1 VILLLQLYA
10 RPFSAMSRILDEG
23 RLVLALAVALG
34 AGFLVQ
40 FMLPSRYI
48 LVDPTPEEAIH
59 ARAHAQAGEQE
70 QPPASNQE
78 RPRRRSL
85 PLPIGPFS
93 ALASIGFVFV
103 PASILLVNL
112 WDRLGGAGVIL
123 RRDYLPVLLC
133 VVTAW
138 IAAILP
144 LTLVAAG
151 NRFAGAPLPSEFIFG
166 VAIAAGLY
174 FLFLSACAL
183 RTAMGT
189 TLPRALA
196 VIPLAAVAGAGGLLV
211 SDLSRGALY
220 YLASP
225 FFLYYAWALLQ
236 TDLGLIG
243 SGLRSRQSFRRQMEI
258 STLNPRDADAHYQL
272 GLIYQQRRQYDQ
284 ATGRFRKAIE
294 IAPDEADAFYQLGLI
309 TRAQGKAGDA
319 LPLLQRAAAL
329 DDKLA
334 ASEVWREIGVTELQ
348 LDQAAEAH
356 VALAK
361 YVDRRP
367 YDPEGLYWFGKVLR
381 KLGRNDEAAGAF
393 RQAVEAVN
401 TMPQHRKGRL
411 RTWGSQASA
420 ELKSLR

>member
-34 AGFLVQ
+34 AGFLLQ
-40 FMLPSRYI
+40 FFLLS
-48 LVDPTPEEAIH
+48 VPTHFDATPAAATH
-59 ARAHAQAGEQE
+59 ARAQAGEQARA
-70 QPPASNQE
+70 PAGDDE
-78 RPRRRSL
+78 RPRHRST
-85 PLPIGPFS
+85 PFPIGPFS
-93 ALASIGFVFV
+93 ALASMGFVFV

-133 VVTAW
+133 VATAW

-144 LTLVAAG
+144 LALVAAG
-151 NRFAGAPLPSEFIFG
+151 NRFLGAPLPGEIVLG

-196 VIPLAAVAGAGGLLV
+196 VVPLAAVAGAGGLLV
-211 SDLSRGALY
+211 SDLSKGALY
-220 YLASP
+220 YVASP
-225 FFLYYAWALLQ
+225 FFLFYAWSLLQ
-236 TDLGLIG
+236 TDLRLIG
-243 SGLRSRQSFRRQMEI
+243 SGLRSRQNFRRQMEL

-284 ATGRFRKAIE
+284 ASARFRKAIE
-294 IAPDEADAFYQLGLI
+294 IAPDEADSFYQLALI
-309 TRAQGKAGDA
+309 TRAQGKAADA

-329 DDKLA
+329 DDKHA

-348 LDQAAEAH
+348 LDHATEARA
-356 VALAK
+356 ALAK

-367 YDPEGLYWFGKVLR
+367 YDPEGLYCFGKALR
-381 KLGRNDEAAGAF
+381 KLGRNDEAADAF
-393 RQAVEAVN
+393 RQTVEAVN

-411 RTWGSQASA
+411 RTWGSQASG

>member
-1 VILLLQLYA
+1 
-10 RPFSAMSRILDEG
+10 MSRILDEG

-34 AGFLVQ
+34 AGFVVQ
-40 FMLPSRYI
+40 FMLPSAYN
-48 LVDPTPEEAIH
+48 PTPAEAIH
-59 ARAHAQAGEQE
+59 ARAHAQAGEQT
-70 QPPASNQE
+70 QPPASDEE
-78 RPRRRSL
+78 RPRHRSL
-85 PLPIGPFS
+85 PFPIGPFS
-93 ALASIGFVFV
+93 ALASIGFVLV

-144 LTLVAAG
+144 LALVAAG
-151 NRFAGAPLPSEFIFG
+151 NRFTGSPLPSEIVFG

-196 VIPLAAVAGAGGLLV
+196 VVPLAAVAGAGGLLV
-211 SDLSRGALY
+211 SDLSKGALY
-220 YLASP
+220 YVASP

-236 TDLGLIG
+236 TDLRLIG
-243 SGLRSRQSFRRQMEI
+243 TGLRSRQSFRRQMEL

-284 ATGRFRKAIE
+284 AAERFRKAIE

-309 TRAQGKAGDA
+309 ARDQGKAGEA

-329 DDKLA
+329 DDKLS

-348 LDQAAEAH
+348 LDHAPEAH
-356 VALAK
+356 AALAK

-381 KLGRNDEAAGAF
+381 KLGRNNEAADAF
-393 RQAVEAVN
+393 RRAVEAVN

-411 RTWGSQASA
+411 RTWGSQAST

>member
-1 VILLLQLYA
+1 MILLLQLYA

-34 AGFLVQ
+34 AGFLLQ
-40 FMLPSRYI
+40 FFVLSVPAHF
-48 LVDPTPEEAIH
+48 DPTPAAATH

-70 QPPASNQE
+70 QPPASDDE
-78 RPRRRSL
+78 RTRHRSA
-85 PLPIGPFS
+85 PFPVGPFS

-112 WDRLGGAGVIL
+112 WDRLGGAGVIV

-144 LTLVAAG
+144 LALVAAG
-151 NRFAGAPLPSEFIFG
+151 NRFAGAPMPSEIMLG

-183 RTAMGT
+183 RTTMGT

-196 VIPLAAVAGAGGLLV
+196 VVPLAAVAGAGGLLV
-211 SDLSRGALY
+211 SDLSKGALY
-220 YLASP
+220 YVASP

-236 TDLGLIG
+236 SDLRLIG
-243 SGLRSRQSFRRQMEI
+243 TGLRSRQSFRRQMEN

-284 ATGRFRKAIE
+284 AGERFRKAIE

-309 TRAQGKAGDA
+309 TRAQNKAADA
-319 LPLLQRAAAL
+319 LPLLQHAAAL
-329 DDKLA
+329 DDKHA

-348 LDQAAEAH
+348 LDQAAEAR

-367 YDPEGLYWFGKVLR
+367 YDPEGLYWFGKVLK
-381 KLGRNDEAAGAF
+381 KLGRNDEAGDAF